1 MGHAVQADEEQLR
14 VQLETLQAE
23 LNAPTQFKVHYN
35 KLQSIANYNTPVQC
49 TVDAGKHNDVIVR
62 MFRLIQGRLN
72 ELMSQ
77 LRMHNQQLSG
87 ARPDSTYQIDP
98 LLQGEIKQVNSCD
111 QTLLLRQISQMKKYC
126 SCNQSCIE
134 YWVVFF
140 VRGSMYGYII

>member
-98 LLQGEIKQVNSCD
+98 LLQGEIKQVKLARSN
-111 QTLLLRQISQMKKYC
+111 TLITSDLANEKILL
-126 SCNQSCIE
+126 
-134 YWVVFF
+134 V
-140 VRGSMYGYII
+140 